1 VSHGTRPFYPELAL
15 HMPSRLVLTV
25 LLAVCLWAVAIPSFA
40 RFVFRVGDTVYVDG
54 KQYTWEE
61 WQRIRNQ
68 PESPAATSQA
78 PSPAV
83 PSLAPAKA
91 PAEHEAH
98 AASCETAIYH
108 DEFPPDDETFDCSE
122 GLGARTRAEL
132 AREGWRVDFV
142 DKLPPPS
149 GEPAT
154 SPRGRPLFKYKL
166 VISR

>member
-1 VSHGTRPFYPELAL
+1 
-15 HMPSRLVLTV
+15 MPVRLLSTV
-25 LLAVCLWAVAIPSFA
+25 LMAACLWAVAIPSFA

-54 KQYTWEE
+54 KQYSWEE

-68 PESPAATSQA
+68 PEPSEAAAQA
-78 PSPAV
+78 PSPAA
-83 PSLAPAKA
+83 PSPKPAKA
-91 PAEHEAH
+91 VAGRGSH
-98 AASCETAIYH
+98 AASCEATVYH
-108 DEFPPDDETFDCSE
+108 DEFPPDDEKFDCSE

-154 SPRGRPLFKYKL
+154 SPRGLPLFRYKL